1 MGIIVENPGILTTV
15 QDEGRFG
22 YQQFGVSPAGPMDT
36 KSFYLANILA
46 GNKRSEGLL
55 EMTFQGATLKFTK
68 DNIIAITGADMMP
81 NVNGSPV
88 PMYQA
93 VLVHAG
99 DTLSFGMTNGNG
111 CRTYI
116 AFAGGLDI
124 PLVMGSKSTL
134 MRNELGGVH
143 GRKLEKGD
151 VIAFTE
157 PKTELVNMELRKLT
171 PEKFPQKELTL
182 RVVTGPQD
190 GEFTKDELRKFF
202 WYGAKITNE
211 FDRMGCRLERE
222 VPVKHIKDG
231 NIISDGIA
239 FGSIQVPTTGQPFIM
254 MADRQTVGGYTKI
267 GTVITVDLPKIAQ
280 AKPGMTTLELN
291 NICKKVL
298 AQGCMELGLIENE
311 NELGKYYMHGV
322 SHHLGIDVHDVTVD
336 GVKLAPGSVITN
348 EPGLYIDEWAIGVRI
363 EDDLLI
369 TEDGCK
375 VLSEAIIKEPDEIEA
390 FMAR

>member
-46 GNKRSEGLL
+46 GNKRSEGVL
-55 EMTFQGATLKFTK
+55 EMTFQGATLQFTK
-68 DNIIAITGADMMP
+68 DNIVAITGADMMP
-81 NVNGSPV
+81 KINGTPA

-93 VLVHAG
+93 VFVHAG

-111 CRTYI
+111 CRTYL
-116 AFAGGLDI
+116 AFAGGLDV

-134 MRNELGGVH
+134 MRNELGGIH

-151 VIAFTE
+151 VISFTE
-157 PKTELVNMELRKLT
+157 PKTELPNMELRKLM

-190 GEFTKDELRKFF
+190 DEFTKEELRKFF

-222 VPVKHIKDG
+222 QPLKHKGDG
-231 NIISDGIA
+231 NIITDGIS
-239 FGSIQVPTTGQPFIM
+239 FGSIQVPPNGQPIIM
-254 MADRQTVGGYTKI
+254 LADRQSTGGYTKI
-267 GTVITVDLPKIAQ
+267 GSVISVDLPKLVQSMA
-280 AKPGMTTLELN
+280 GY
-291 NICKKVL
+291 KVRFIRVSIEL
-298 AQGCMELGLIENE
+298 AQELSIRRLREFENLE
-311 NELGKYYMHGV
+311 KKLGQ
-322 SHHLGIDVHDVTVD
+322 S
-336 GVKLAPGSVITN
+336 
-348 EPGLYIDEWAIGVRI
+348 
-363 EDDLLI
+363 
-369 TEDGCK
+369 
-375 VLSEAIIKEPDEIEA
+375 
-390 FMAR
+390 